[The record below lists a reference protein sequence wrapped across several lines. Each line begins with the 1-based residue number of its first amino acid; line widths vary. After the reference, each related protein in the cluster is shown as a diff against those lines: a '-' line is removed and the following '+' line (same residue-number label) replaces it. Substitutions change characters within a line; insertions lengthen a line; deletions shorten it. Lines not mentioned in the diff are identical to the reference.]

1 MFDSSSSSANNHQSF
16 AKAIFFCFS
25 LYPALIPSTTP
36 RFRCQ
41 HDANMLSTIT
51 TIALMATA
59 AFALPGGS
67 TYGSSKP
74 TCMEVGT
81 KVKSWTV
88 ENFDYHATYMS
99 LAPGQF
105 THVKGYVNF
114 DLVNP
119 ALPYK
124 AKCSALCESQPEP
137 FSDKKATFKCKVDKK
152 YGTDAAS
159 FKFNLAT
166 GKLEIKQS
174 WACAKEGGRFEADGF
189 VTVKNPQCTDLT
201 TTNNLWRKGSL
212 YSTREVACPKI
223 KVKAPVKNLS
233 AVL

>member
-1 MFDSSSSSANNHQSF
+1 
-16 AKAIFFCFS
+16 
-25 LYPALIPSTTP
+25 
-36 RFRCQ
+36 
-41 HDANMLSTIT
+41 MLSNIM
-51 TIALMATA
+51 TIALMAA
-59 AFALPGGS
+59 SAFALPSSS

-88 ENFDYHATYMS
+88 ENFDYHSTYMS
-99 LAPGQF
+99 LAPGQL
-105 THVKGYVNF
+105 TAVKSFVNF

-124 AKCSALCESQPEP
+124 AKCSALSESQPEP
-137 FSDKKATFKCKVDKK
+137 FADKKSYKCKIDKK
-152 YGTDAAS
+152 YAGDAAS

-174 WACAKEGGRFEADGF
+174 WSCTKEGGRFEADGF

-201 TTNNLWRKGSL
+201 TTNNLWKKGQL
-212 YSTREVACPKI
+212 YSTREVVCPKI